1 VEMEHEGEEGGYKLH
16 IIGAHRNK
24 EG

>member
-16 IIGAHRNK
+16 IIGAYRNK